1 MLSTPLDKLMFFTV
15 RNKRW
20 QMYTEG
26 LENEAAYF
34 IKNVLPK
41 HYKCIMC
48 SSDGNP
54 ESKMWCE
61 FILLK

>member
-1 MLSTPLDKLMFFTV
+1 
-15 RNKRW
+15 
-20 QMYTEG
+20 MYTEG